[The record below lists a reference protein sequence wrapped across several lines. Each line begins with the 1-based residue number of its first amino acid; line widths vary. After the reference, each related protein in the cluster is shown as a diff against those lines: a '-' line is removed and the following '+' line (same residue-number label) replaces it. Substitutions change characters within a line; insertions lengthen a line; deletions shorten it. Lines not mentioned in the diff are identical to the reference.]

1 MAPLLQSATT
11 PTDGNAI
18 VTVRGDIDCETAGQ
32 LWQYLS
38 YLVGQGHHHIVLD
51 LGGMVLIDS
60 AGVEVLARVSAWTR
74 RKGGE
79 LVLRSVNLRFTG
91 AIPRPPATS
100 RLLRSGE
107 RRAGHHACRQGHVAR
122 AATAAA
128 GPSPPRPRRS
138 RCDDL
143 AHPTPRGWNAW
154 RSDTAVVGAQRPG
167 RSTCDAPRLKQ
178 PARGVDPSMARLDGT
193 PRTLPDQPVATVDP
207 EVERLARV
215 MVDGLIE
222 RLAAEP
228 AVPAAS
234 LLDNLAEQ
242 LQQAANLRRLNVRR
256 RLPGSTSAGS
266 SPATPRR
273 AAPRTAPGGS
283 PQH

>member
-1 MAPLLQSATT
+1 M
-11 PTDGNAI
+11 
-18 VTVRGDIDCETAGQ
+18 
-32 LWQYLS
+32 
-38 YLVGQGHHHIVLD
+38 
-51 LGGMVLIDS
+51 
-60 AGVEVLARVSAWTR
+60 
-74 RKGGE
+74 
-79 LVLRSVNLRFTG
+79 
-91 AIPRPPATS
+91 
-100 RLLRSGE
+100 
-107 RRAGHHACRQGHVAR
+107 
-122 AATAAA
+122 
-128 GPSPPRPRRS
+128 
-138 RCDDL
+138 
-143 AHPTPRGWNAW
+143 
-154 RSDTAVVGAQRPG
+154 
-167 RSTCDAPRLKQ
+167 
-178 PARGVDPSMARLDGT
+178 
-193 PRTLPDQPVATVDP
+193 LPDQPVATVDP